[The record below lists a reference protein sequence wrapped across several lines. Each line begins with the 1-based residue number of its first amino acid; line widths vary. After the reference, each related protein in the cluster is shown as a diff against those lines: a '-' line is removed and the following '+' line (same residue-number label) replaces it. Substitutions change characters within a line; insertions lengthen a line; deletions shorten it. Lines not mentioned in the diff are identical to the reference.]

1 MIKMKN
7 LSIHIVLI
15 FTFLFS
21 YTLSGQVKPD
31 YKKIGT
37 QISDKNSIYYY
48 PKLFGRYLAAD
59 RALSV
64 EDFRYLYYGYT
75 FQAVYNPYVDSEYRK
90 NLAVFYSKKE
100 ISKDDRDQ
108 MIKYANLILK
118 SFPFDLRS
126 LQMLDYAYYHND
138 DHEKSYDAEFKRKMI
153 IKAIRSTGD
162 GIVKN
167 SGIHV
172 IDDLHKFDMLNEM
185 GLRYN
190 GQQQIANNACEFLG
204 VFENDRNLRGIF
216 FNVGRLYE
224 VSSNKLKGD

>member
-1 MIKMKN
+1 MKHI
-7 LSIHIVLI
+7 SYHIVLI
-15 FTFLFS
+15 ITFLFS
-21 YTLSGQVKPD
+21 LALSGQVKPD
-31 YKKIGT
+31 YKKIGS
-37 QISDKNSIYYY
+37 QIEDETSVHFY

-59 RALSV
+59 RELSV
-64 EDFRYLYYGYT
+64 EEFRYLYYGYT
-75 FQAVYNPYVDSEYRK
+75 FQVVYNPYVDSEYRK

-100 ISKDDRDQ
+100 ITKSDRDQ

-118 SFPFDLRS
+118 SSPFDLRS
-126 LQMLDYAYYHND
+126 LQILDYAYYHNG

-162 GIVKN
+162 GIIRN

-172 IDDLHKFDMLNEM
+172 IDDLHKFDILNEM

-190 GQQQIANNACEFLG
+190 GQQQIANNSCEYLG
-204 VFENDRNLRGIF
+204 VFENDRNLRGIY